1 MNTILKFSF
10 SSDGNS
16 SDIANLTVGR
26 STVSGQSY
34 ITHGYIAGGFH
45 SSNNVIEKF
54 SFTTDGNSTDVGD
67 LTVQITYLGSVGS
80 NY

>member
-1 MNTILKFSF
+1 MVVPQFDACGV
-10 SSDGNS
+10 SS
-16 SDIANLTVGR
+16 T
-26 STVSGQSY
+26 
-34 ITHGYIAGGFH
+34 THGYIAGGCH